1 MTSDFRS
8 NQFVLDTPV
17 CCVYISKHREV
28 IKRLA
33 ANQLHG
39 SFTPTVVL
47 TEPPSLPATDHGVVP
62 LHARTVTG
70 REYH

>member
-1 MTSDFRS
+1 MTYGQIQTNLSS
-8 NQFVLDTPV
+8 TP
-17 CCVYISKHREV
+17 RFAWEV

-33 ANQLHG
+33 ADQLHG

-47 TEPPSLPATDHGVVP
+47 TEPPSLPATDRGVVP